1 MGNKIARTTQ
11 ASATE
16 YYLHDLPSSYNL
28 VLKEVLGRGRFLKS
42 IQCKHD
48 EGLVIVKVYF
58 KRGDSI
64 DLREHERRLAQIRE
78 TFGGLEQPHVWPF
91 QFWIETDKAAYL
103 LRQYFFN
110 NLHDRLS
117 TRPFLSRVEK
127 KWLAFQLLYA
137 VKQSHENGICHGD
150 IKCENVLVTS
160 WNWLYLADFAS
171 FKPTYIPHD
180 DPSDFSFFFD
190 TGGRRR
196 CYLAPERKIMNSG
209 AKKLQLNMELSGTTG
224 LYRRSVCHM
233 EDNGLYRRPVILLLL
248 LINPFRL
255 WSFLESAFQKEL
267 SRLGLRACCLFIW
280 TSTSFKVV
288 AGIPRYMAL
297 EIYPNGCF
305 NLSSY
310 CSSLSSG
317 VSKCAYPWRIKAPP
331 EVAFSGRI
339 LTLDNLKKMDRL
351 LFLTAGESVN
361 HLYFTAHLPRA
372 CSNFVLSMLGC
383 AGDAKMMAEESVNHL
398 LLHCPLAQELWSFVS
413 LFVRRSLRFYE
424 HGSEVQVAQDAS
436 LKPSMDIFAVG
447 CVIAELFLEGQP
459 LFELSQLLAYRRG
472 QFDPSQHLEKI
483 PDSGIRKM
491 ILHMIQLDP
500 ESRCSAESYL
510 QSYAGVVFP
519 RYYSPFLHNF
529 YSFLNPCNADSRVLI
544 CQHFFNEILK
554 QMMSNR
560 AGEERGAGLDSPSNA
575 ADSQL
580 SQEINAKQ
588 NLYPEQ
594 GSSRK
599 KEHAQKVSVQGR
611 FELPGDISTL
621 LLDVKHNNRC
631 SGVKPVLE
639 DAASANS
646 QNNKQCGVPS
656 PGNLLQAISNTFKRN
671 HHPFLKKIT
680 MNDLKPLTS
689 DYDNQS
695 DTFGMPFLPLPQ
707 DTISCEDMVL
717 IASLLCSCIRNVK
730 LPHLR
735 RGTVLLLKSCALYID
750 DEDRLQRVLP
760 YVIAMLS
767 DSAAIVRCAALETLC
782 DILPLVRDFPPS
794 DAKIFPEY
802 ILPMLSMIP
811 DDPEESVRICYASNI
826 AKLALTA
833 YGFLIHAISL
843 SEAGVLNELSLGQK
857 PLAPSTEAS
866 GRLQNLNSDA
876 QLAQLRKSIAEV
888 IQELVMGPK
897 QTPNIRRALLQDI
910 GDLCW
915 FFGQRQSNDLLL
927 PILPAFL
934 NDRDEQLRAVFYGQ
948 IVYVCFFVGQRSVEE
963 YLLPYIEQ
971 ALGDATEAVIVNA
984 LDCLVILCKKGFLR
998 KRILLEMIEHAF
1010 PLLCYPSHWVRRS
1023 IVSFI
1028 AASSG
1033 SLGAVDSY
1041 VFLVPVIRPFLRR
1054 QPASLGSEK
1063 ALISCLKPP
1072 VSRQLFYQVLENT
1085 RSSDMLERQRKIWY
1099 SSSAQFKQWET
1110 TDVYQRGATELNSVK
1125 YWFDRQDDVHGQ
1137 NSVASALRPL
1147 DLSEDNCETKL
1158 SATGSLMRTA
1168 SGAVDIREPLS
1179 SEKVQFSGFMSPHVG
1194 GVNSFSRD
1202 KSSEGMPLYYFKVD
1216 NKRLVGNAPAA
1227 SDPSLPL
1234 TSLGSISIGNSSL
1247 QLYRVVH
1254 EGEENETDQTTRIN
1268 SKFQEMGVSSTMK
1281 GNSIAAEDTS
1291 SEVTGLPSFARTQAI
1306 PDSGWRPRGVLVAH
1320 LQEHGSAVN
1329 DIAISTDHS
1338 FFVSASEDCTVKV
1351 WDSRKLEK
1359 DISFRSRLTYSLEG
1373 SRAMCVAML
1382 QGSAQVI
1389 VGASDGMMHMFS
1401 VDYISR
1407 GLGNVVEKYSGIADV
1422 NKTSVGEGAILSLLN
1437 YSADG
1442 GASQMILYSTQK
1454 CGIHLWDTRRRS
1466 NAWNSK
1472 VDPEEGYVTSLVTG
1486 PCGNWFVTGSSRGV
1500 LTLWDLR
1507 FCIPVNSWQFSPAI
1521 PVEKMCPFVAP
1532 PSTSLSSTA
1541 RPLVY
1546 VAAGCNEV
1554 SLWNAE
1560 NGSCHQVLRVAN
1572 NDSDAETSDLP
1583 CALARPSSKAS
1594 SKPDIRRSK
1603 YRVDEL
1609 NEPPPRLP
1617 GIRSLLP
1624 LPGGDLLTGGTDLK
1638 IRLWDHVSPKRSYCI
1653 CGPSIKGETK
1663 RRPVATRLTA
1673 KAVLAA
1679 AATDSAGCHRD
1690 SILSMASVKLNQRL
1704 LISSGRDG
1712 AIKVWK

>member
-48 EGLVIVKVYF
+48 EGLVLVKVYF

-64 DLREHERRLAQIRE
+64 DLREYERRLAQIRE
-78 TFGGLEQPHVWPF
+78 IFRGLDHPHVWPF
-91 QFWIETDKAAYL
+91 QFWLETDKAAYL

-117 TRPFLSRVEK
+117 TRPFLSLVEK

-137 VKQSHENGICHGD
+137 VKQSHENGVCHGD

-196 CYLAPERKIMNSG
+196 CYLAPER
-209 AKKLQLNMELSGTTG
+209 
-224 LYRRSVCHM
+224 
-233 EDNGLYRRPVILLLL
+233 
-248 LINPFRL
+248 
-255 WSFLESAFQKEL
+255 
-267 SRLGLRACCLFIW
+267 
-280 TSTSFKVV
+280 
-288 AGIPRYMAL
+288 
-297 EIYPNGCF
+297 
-305 NLSSY
+305 
-310 CSSLSSG
+310 
-317 VSKCAYPWRIKAPP
+317 
-331 EVAFSGRI
+331 
-339 LTLDNLKKMDRL
+339 
-351 LFLTAGESVN
+351 
-361 HLYFTAHLPRA
+361 
-372 CSNFVLSMLGC
+372 
-383 AGDAKMMAEESVNHL
+383 
-398 LLHCPLAQELWSFVS
+398 
-413 LFVRRSLRFYE
+413 FYE
-424 HGSEVQVAQDAS
+424 HGGGEMQVAQDAP
-436 LKPSMDIFAVG
+436 LRPSMDIFAVG

-472 QFDPSQHLEKI
+472 QYDPSQHLEKI
-483 PDSGIRKM
+483 PDSGIRRM

-500 ESRCSAESYL
+500 GSRFSAENYL
-510 QSYAGVVFP
+510 QSYAGIVFP
-519 RYYSPFLHNF
+519 CYFSPFLHNY
-529 YSFLNPCNADSRVLI
+529 YSYLNPLDSDTRVLM
-544 CQHFFNEILK
+544 CQTLFQEILK
-554 QMMSNR
+554 QMMNNR
-560 AGEERGAGLDSPSNA
+560 PNEETGVALGTPSNA
-575 ADSQL
+575 LGGHL
-580 SQEINAKQ
+580 SHNVDTKKRLNPAK
-588 NLYPEQ
+588 
-594 GSSRK
+594 GSPRK
-599 KEHAQKVSVQGR
+599 SEEAEKGLIHDR
-611 FELPGDISTL
+611 LELLGDISTL
-621 LLDVKHNNRC
+621 LRDVKR
-631 SGVKPVLE
+631 SSRYSRVKPMLE
-639 DAASANS
+639 DVANS
-646 QNNKQCGVPS
+646 AYSQKRKQCGMQS
-656 PGNLLQAISNTFKRN
+656 PGELLQTISNVFKRN
-671 HHPFLKKIT
+671 HHPFMKRIT
-680 MNDLKPLTS
+680 LNELNSLMS

-707 DTISCEDMVL
+707 DTMSCEGMVL

-730 LPHLR
+730 LPHMR
-735 RGTVLLLKSCALYID
+735 RGAVLLLKSCSLYID

-760 YVIAMLS
+760 YVVAMLS
-767 DSAAIVRCAALETLC
+767 DPAAIVRCAALETLC

-802 ILPMLSMIP
+802 IIPMLSMLP

-826 AKLALTA
+826 SKLALTA
-833 YGFLIHAISL
+833 YGFLIHSISL
-843 SEAGVLNELSLGQK
+843 SEAGVLNELSSHQK
-857 PLAPSTEAS
+857 SSVSSTETP
-866 GRLQNLNSDA
+866 GRLQRVNDDA

-910 GDLCW
+910 GNLCW
-915 FFGQRQSNDLLL
+915 FFGQRQSNDFLL

-971 ALGDATEAVIVNA
+971 ALSDASEAVIVNA
-984 LDCLVILCKKGFLR
+984 LDCLAFLCKSGFLR
-998 KRILLEMIEHAF
+998 KRILLEMIERAF
-1010 PLLCYPSHWVRRS
+1010 LLLCYPSQWVRRS
-1023 IVSFI
+1023 VVNFI
-1028 AASSG
+1028 AASSE

-1054 QPASLGSEK
+1054 QPGSLASEK
-1063 ALISCLKPP
+1063 ALLSCLKPP
-1072 VSRQLFYQVLENT
+1072 VSRQVFYQVLENA

-1099 SSSAQFKQWET
+1099 NSSAQSKQW
-1110 TDVYQRGATELNSVK
+1110 Q
-1125 YWFDRQDDVHGQ
+1125 
-1137 NSVASALRPL
+1137 PL
-1147 DLSEDNCETKL
+1147 DLYH
-1158 SATGSLMRTA
+1158 
-1168 SGAVDIREPLS
+1168 SGAGELKTTKGWSDKQHDLQGHKSVVDSMQQLDLAKRDDGDAKMSTMGTFMRNASSTFDIHDPLG
-1179 SEKVQFSGFMSPHVG
+1179 SEKLQFSGLMCPQAS
-1194 GVNSFSRD
+1194 GVNSFIYD
-1202 KSSEGMPLYYFKVD
+1202 KSSEGIPLYYFSVD
-1216 NKRLVGNAPAA
+1216 KRAVANAPAA
-1227 SDPSLPL
+1227 SDSPSHLN
-1234 TSLGSISIGNSSL
+1234 SLGFGSSSMPWMDPVNKSFSMASSVPAPKLVSDSFSISSGSK
-1247 QLYRVVH
+1247 QFHRVVH
-1254 EGEENETDQTTRIN
+1254 EAEGREADQTAYIN
-1268 SKFQEMGVSSTMK
+1268 NKFQDLGLSSTTK
-1281 GNSIAAEDTS
+1281 SSITAEDASTP
-1291 SEVTGLPSFARTQAI
+1291 TDAAGLPSFGRASVL
-1306 PDSGWRPRGVLVAH
+1306 DSGWRPRGVLVAH
-1320 LQEHGSAVN
+1320 LQEHRSAVN

-1338 FFVSASEDCTVKV
+1338 FFVSASDDSTVKV

-1373 SRAMCVAML
+1373 SRALCIATL

-1389 VGASDGMMHMFS
+1389 IGDCDGMIHIFS

-1422 NKTSVGEGAILSLLN
+1422 KKKSVGEGAILSLLN
-1437 YSADG
+1437 YSEDG
-1442 GASQMILYSTQK
+1442 FANQMIMYSTK
-1454 CGIHLWDTRRRS
+1454 NCGIHLWDIRTNS
-1466 NAWNSK
+1466 NSWNSK
-1472 VDPEEGYVTSLVTG
+1472 VTPEEGYVSSLVTG
-1486 PCGNWFVTGSSRGV
+1486 PCGNWFVSGSSRGV

-1507 FCIPVNSWQFSPAI
+1507 FLVPVNSWQYSAVCPI
-1521 PVEKMCPFVAP
+1521 EKMCLFVP
-1532 PSTSLSSTA
+1532 PQNNSVSTTA

-1560 NGSCHQVLRVAN
+1560 NGSCHQVFRVAN
-1572 NDSDAETSDLP
+1572 NDSDAESSDLP
-1583 CALARPSSKAS
+1583 WALARSSRKAN
-1594 SKPDIRRSK
+1594 SKPDLRQNVNPK

-1609 NEPPPRLP
+1609 NEPPSRLP

-1638 IRLWDHVSPKRSYCI
+1638 IRRWDHCRPDRSYCI
-1653 CGPSIKGETK
+1653 CGPSIKGVGNDDFYETK
-1663 RRPVATRLTA
+1663 SSFGVQVVQETRRRPLANKLTT
-1673 KAVLAA
+1673 KSVLAA

-1690 SILSMASVKLNQRL
+1690 SVLSLASVKLNQRL